1 MCAMAMSARTGLAE
15 DLTSFVGRDA
25 EIAEV
30 RRLMQD
36 ARAVT
41 LCGAGGIGKTR
52 LALRLVAAAAD
63 DYPDGIAFIDLAD
76 VLQPEL
82 VLATVAQAVGADA
95 EQGRPLAETLID
107 AIRPRRMLL
116 VLDNCE
122 HLIAACA
129 SVCQQL
135 LASAPGLSVLAT
147 SREPLRVAAEAVWQV
162 PPLALPPA
170 EATGLDEITEADAV
184 VLFADRAA
192 AAAPGFAV
200 GARNAATVA
209 GICRALDGL
218 PLAIELAAA
227 WVRML
232 TVDQIA
238 ARISD
243 RFALL
248 TSAERSAP
256 QRQRT
261 LRGTIDWSYDLL
273 TDAEQL
279 LLRRLSVFASWSLD
293 MAEQV
298 CADDRLPA
306 AAMLDLIT
314 ALGDKSLLEVETELL
329 GKARYRMLD
338 TIREYAASQ
347 LAASGE
353 ADVVQARWHA
363 YTLSESAQMW
373 AMGMGA
379 VPAPWS
385 ATVHTFRR
393 FEVESANIR
402 EVLQACLADDYE
414 TGLRLCTVCG
424 PPWIVLG
431 AFAEGASW
439 LDAFL
444 GLPGPAAEIR
454 GPAIVTRAQIA
465 LAAGQPEA
473 TELAMAG
480 LELCWDAGD
489 QFWTASALNV
499 LTEIDLHAGR
509 AGQAETRAAEALDVA
524 RGSGDRFNEGYAIGT
539 AAIAAAYL
547 GRLAEAEQLAQEALA
562 IMRDIDQQ
570 WGCARTLLGL
580 GDLARL
586 RDDHQTARDRYAEAL
601 PILRE
606 VNARPQLSRCLAG
619 LGLTEVALRNRPAAH
634 DYFAESLRLSSSSG
648 SRVGVVRGLDEMTML
663 AMLEGDDDLAVRLA
677 AAVTAYRAAASLPPP
692 AAIAQP
698 QLAAAAELGSTTMT
712 AAWAEGSGLSSA
724 DAVQL
729 ALAAGQQAAGQD
741 QRQGAS
747 LPQAGPLTAREREVV
762 ALIAAGYSNR
772 AIARK
777 LFISPA
783 TAARHV
789 ANILAKLGFSSRS
802 QVAAWAVSAGQP
814 ASKSAETD
822 SPS

>member
-1 MCAMAMSARTGLAE
+1 MAMSARTGLAE

-30 RRLMQD
+30 RGLMQD

-52 LALRLVAAAAD
+52 LALRLVAAAAGD
-63 DYPDGIAFIDLAD
+63 FPDGVSFIDLAD

-82 VLATVAQAVGADA
+82 VIATVAQAVGADP
-95 EQGRPLAETLID
+95 EQSRPLAETLID

-147 SREPLRVAAEAVWQV
+147 SREPLRVGAEAVWQV
-162 PPLALPPA
+162 PPLTLPSA
-170 EATGLDEITEADAV
+170 EASTPDEIAEADAV

-192 AAAPGFAV
+192 AAAPGFTISA
-200 GARNAATVA
+200 GNAATVA
-209 GICRALDGL
+209 GICRSLDGL

-248 TSAERSAP
+248 TSAQRSAP

-273 TDAEQL
+273 TESEQL

-314 ALGDKSLLEVETELL
+314 ALGDKSLLEIESELL

-338 TIREYAASQ
+338 TIREYAAGQ
-347 LAASGE
+347 LADSGE
-353 ADVVQARWHA
+353 ADDVQARWHA
-363 YTLSESAQMW
+363 YTLSESARLW

-385 ATVHTFRR
+385 ETVHTFRR

-402 EVLQACLADDYE
+402 EVLQACLANDYE
-414 TGLRLCTVCG
+414 TGMRLCTVCG

-444 GLPGPAAEIR
+444 ALPGPLPSGIR
-454 GPAIVTRAQIA
+454 GPAVVTRAQIG
-465 LAAGQPEA
+465 LAAGEQQA
-473 TELAMAG
+473 AELAMAG

-509 AGQAETRAAEALDVA
+509 AEQAETRAAEALSAA
-524 RGSGDRFNEGYAIGT
+524 RSSGDRFNEGYALGT
-539 AAIAAAYL
+539 AATAAAYQ
-547 GRLAEAEQLAQEALA
+547 GRFAEAEQLAQEALTV
-562 IMRDIDQQ
+562 MRDIDQQ

-586 RDDHQTARDRYAEAL
+586 RDDQQTANDRYAEAL

-619 LGLTEVALRNRPAAH
+619 LGLTEVALQHLPAAD
-634 DYFAESLRLSSSSG
+634 DYFTESLRLSSTSG
-648 SRVGVVRGLDEMTML
+648 SRIGVVRGLDEMTML
-663 AMLEGDDDLAVRLA
+663 AMLEGRHDLAVRLA
-677 AAVTAYRAAASLPPP
+677 AAITAYRSAASLPPP

-698 QLAAAAELGSTTMT
+698 QLAAAAELGRTTMT
-712 AAWAEGSGLSSA
+712 AAWAEGSQLSSA
-724 DAVQL
+724 EAVQL
-729 ALAAGQQAAGQD
+729 ALRASQDAPGDQEHRQGGGLAAGG
-741 QRQGAS
+741 
-747 LPQAGPLTAREREVV
+747 LTAREREVV

-802 QVAAWAVSAGQP
+802 QVAAWAVSADGQG
-814 ASKSAETD
+814 ASNSAETD